1 MNILFVTDLCPITN
15 EEWGLPLTLLNFIL
29 DFKTLGHNVTLL
41 RANVIPN
48 VFIRKRKILPEGEY
62 DFKGIKCINKNF
74 LTPFFSKAQF
84 NFLNNQQFDVILSH
98 MPSGILAAN
107 QISKVLKIPYFAS
120 VHSSDI
126 EVLQNPAYSFLWY
139 SIKKAY
145 HEAKLVLPRSYW
157 LKDKIEKIIPGLKN
171 KTYIVPSGIEEKF
184 YIEREDIN
192 QKAQKM
198 LSSPLKILAA
208 GSLIKRKNFKNL
220 IKAISN
226 FDDIFQNQLEEYN
239 TDVNI
244 EKIDE
249 GQEIVYT
256 YYTIDEAEEN
266 SYDLNLNIPY
276 INIDN
281 ETIASYNEEIKETYE
296 RKAES
301 TLESE
306 NQNIIYTVQYEATIE
321 NDILSLIIRANLKE
335 GSSAQRDII
344 QTFNYDLRNNK
355 EISLEEA
362 IEQKQLDINDV
373 QNKIDEEIALAEQQ
387 VEDLRTL
394 GYTIFDRNAD
404 DEMYKIENTQEFFI
418 KDGNI
423 YIIYAYGNE
432 NLTDAM
438 DLIIV

>member
-1 MNILFVTDLCPITN
+1 M
-15 EEWGLPLTLLNFIL
+15 
-29 DFKTLGHNVTLL
+29 NVTLPKKEKL
-41 RANVIPN
+41 NIKAIVIYT
-48 VFIRKRKILPEGEY
+48 VSIIA
-62 DFKGIKCINKNF
+62 CIV
-74 LTPFFSKAQF
+74 AII
-84 NFLNNQQFDVILSH
+84 VIGLSAYYG
-98 MPSGILAAN
+98 SEELDRIITVGGYN
-107 QISKVLKIPYFAS
+107 IS
-120 VHSSDI
+120 
-126 EVLQNPAYSFLWY
+126 Q
-139 SIKKAY
+139 
-145 HEAKLVLPRSYW
+145 
-157 LKDKIEKIIPGLKN
+157 
-171 KTYIVPSGIEEKF
+171 
-184 YIEREDIN
+184 EDIDY
-192 QKAQKM
+192 Q
-198 LSSPLKILAA
+198 LL
-208 GSLIKRKNFKNL
+208 
-220 IKAISN
+220 ISN
-226 FDDIFQNQLEEYN
+226 FDSIFQNQLEEYN

-244 EKIDE
+244 EKIDD

-256 YYTIDEAEEN
+256 YYTIDEAKEN

-281 ETIASYNEEIKETYE
+281 ETIASYNQEIKETYE
-296 RKAES
+296 GKAES

-335 GSSAQRDII
+335 GSNAQRDII

-362 IEQKQLDINDV
+362 IEQKQLDVREV
-373 QNKIDEEIALAEQQ
+373 QDKIDEEIALAEQQ

-394 GYTIFDRNAD
+394 GYSIFARNAD
-404 DEMYKIENTQEFFI
+404 DEMYKIENTQDFFI

>member
-1 MNILFVTDLCPITN
+1 M
-15 EEWGLPLTLLNFIL
+15 
-29 DFKTLGHNVTLL
+29 NVTL
-41 RANVIPN
+41 P
-48 VFIRKRKILPEGEY
+48 KKE
-62 DFKGIKCINKNF
+62 K
-74 LTPFFSKAQF
+74 
-84 NFLNNQQFDVILSH
+84 LN
-98 MPSGILAAN
+98 
-107 QISKVLKIPYFAS
+107 
-120 VHSSDI
+120 
-126 EVLQNPAYSFLWY
+126 
-139 SIKKAY
+139 
-145 HEAKLVLPRSYW
+145 
-157 LKDKIEKIIPGLKN
+157 
-171 KTYIVPSGIEEKF
+171 
-184 YIEREDIN
+184 
-192 QKAQKM
+192 
-198 LSSPLKILAA
+198 
-208 GSLIKRKNFKNL
+208 
-220 IKAISN
+220 IKAIVIYTVSIIACIVAIIVIGLSAYYGSEELDRIITVGGSNISQKDIDYQLLISN